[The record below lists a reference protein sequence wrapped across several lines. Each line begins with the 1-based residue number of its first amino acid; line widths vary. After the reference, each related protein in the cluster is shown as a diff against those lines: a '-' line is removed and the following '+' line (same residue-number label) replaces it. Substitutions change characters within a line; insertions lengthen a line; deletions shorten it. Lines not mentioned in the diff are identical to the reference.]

1 MRFTFLESLCDITH
15 LGPLAVAAEKA
26 GFDSFALPESIIY
39 PKDTDSKYPYL
50 SSGDRAFI
58 NQPLLDPFV
67 SATHMGALTTTLQ
80 FVTFVVKLA
89 VRNPVL
95 AAKSATSVAA
105 ITSNRFKFGVGLSP
119 WPEDYAV
126 CGAQW
131 EQRGARMD
139 EMLAIVRGLSTGDY
153 FEYHGKFYD
162 FDAIKLNPA
171 PSKHLPILLG
181 GHVDAALRRAVTF
194 GDGWM
199 HAGGDKDE
207 LEPLLARLQ
216 QTRRQL
222 KKDHEPFE
230 IHVISM
236 DAYSP
241 DGIKKLE
248 AQGVTDVI
256 VGFRNVY
263 DPSTAD
269 MSVQQKIDMLNQYAE
284 HVIRQSR

>member
-15 LGPLAVAAEKA
+15 LGPLAVAAEQA
-26 GFDSFALPESIIY
+26 GFDSFAIPESIMY
-39 PKDTDSKYPYL
+39 PQDSDTKYPYL

-58 NQPLLDPFV
+58 NQPMLDPFV
-67 SATHMGALTTTLQ
+67 SATHMAALTTTLQ
-80 FVTFVVKLA
+80 FVTFVAKLA

-105 ITSNRFKFGVGLSP
+105 ISNNRFKFGVGLSP

-126 CGAQW
+126 CGAPW

-139 EMLAIVRGLSTGDY
+139 EMLQIVRGLSTGDF
-153 FEYHGKFYD
+153 FEFHGKYFD
-162 FDAIKLNPA
+162 FDAIKLNPVS
-171 PSKHLPILLG
+171 SKRLPILLG
-181 GHVDAALRRAVTF
+181 GHVDAALKRAVTY

-207 LEPLLARLQ
+207 LDPLLVRLQ
-216 QTRRQL
+216 EVRKQL
-222 KKDHEPFE
+222 GRDHEPFE

-236 DAYSP
+236 DAYTP
-241 DGIKKLE
+241 DGIAKLK
-248 AQGVTDVI
+248 AKGVTDVI

-263 DPSTAD
+263 DPSTVN
-269 MSVQQKIDMLNQYAE
+269 MPVQQKIDMLNQYAE
-284 HVIRQSR
+284 YVIRNSR